1 MELLDEWE
9 GGSYGI
15 EIVNNKSRWAR
26 GGVQEYGYPSRGGE
40 KRGKRED
47 NRGATKAHKSMK
59 PQRGRHYNN
68 DNEDSLP

>member
-1 MELLDEWE
+1 MELLDEGE
-9 GGSYGI
+9 GWSYGI

-47 NRGATKAHKSMK
+47 NRRGNQCNEG
-59 PQRGRHYNN
+59 PQI
-68 DNEDSLP
+68 NETAARETLQQQQ